1 MHNPQV
7 NAKKLKGWRTLF
19 VQNCFSLSESGHILQ
34 WETADLDRSQL
45 VPKRLD
51 MSAGV
56 YDIDAAD
63 MAKAQGEML
72 KEGLPILA
80 SSLRYLVVGEL
91 NQEAVTLLSVMVFW
105 DALMGVYRGD
115 TAKIFKKNLLE
126 NGIVA
131 KGKTVAEIQAEIR
144 LLKNNIDTTGMSPEE
159 IDELQSELR
168 KNPPP
173 LQHSLLG
180 DNIAEFYRRFAE
192 ETKWG
197 SALEVRQKAPT
208 SLTTRSAGMMHPESG
223 TIKYMKGDTEVTMV
237 AVFND
242 KMTAYWQR
250 LATYF
255 GSEQFKLQFTSK
267 DVGLMFVRNVE
278 GYKEDRAIEAGK
290 PPQHLLSSAW
300 VIHLMHYQE
309 RYQMNLFG
317 QLLEVFTLGADT
329 GRVMTDHRIPMYMT
343 SWPDLYILFM
353 MDFTLYDISQK
364 YASTDGH
371 AIRGFLE
378 GCSDNREMDFTP
390 VDAPDIYSKFPDM
403 GTLFKI
409 TMYKYY
415 QSQYSQKADGKGN
428 ENTYLLDMMA
438 SGRYDTLAQNNV
450 VTFSFLKAVMENL
463 GNYKPMAG
471 SSRMWIDVLGFN
483 YMRVQG
489 DDSLMTATARLSLSR
504 KEWAEVVYNFK
515 DMLEKMAAIT
525 GMKMAR
531 AKTIMRGGW
540 MEFLKKMAV
549 YGYFIPRF
557 LQISPDDSENVDR
570 YLDPVSRMV
579 SRLAVWR
586 EWVFR
591 GGSYNVAIMNI
602 LFEWNLSR
610 VVIDTKTAAKVQLPF
625 ELLYVPKRYGGVGM
639 LPWNFLDSNTDFL
652 LMSPY
657 YYPWEVETR
666 RRMNAIVMAYQ
677 RVTTVDSVK
686 AIADGLEDYFVNESP
701 GGAYHYSSLDASRLT
716 ASEAAVRTL
725 ASRGYKVQ
733 RPYRLSRINDL
744 RDAVRDSS
752 KTKAAKSED
761 KIINSARLNVE
772 YLKILNSGEEI
783 VEMSALFPFIGEL
796 QILGRDA
803 VPAPK
808 DSTNT
813 MDRTGEEQWT
823 FDPIDLRMNPV
834 AGFDSVLA
842 HWTLDIGTSSI
853 NGELGTQALKVM
865 RRLYDGIFPTRYRP
879 EQIARDLLNGGIY
892 AGADIT
898 SFLVASGANPSIA
911 MSVGAA
917 LHNKLAQLKA
927 LSDLTMYSV
936 AGEGFTDNSMR
947 NVRRFIDLPTPEPRG
962 EALQLMLSLGYQMS
976 RADRLYN
983 ADGTYHRRRRFKLSI
998 SQSFLRENYSVAA
1011 GRATSSDFS
1020 ALNLVGSS
1028 DVFSKVSNYGGNSDR
1043 ARELMYGMKHDD
1055 V

>member
-1 MHNPQV
+1 
-7 NAKKLKGWRTLF
+7 
-19 VQNCFSLSESGHILQ
+19 
-34 WETADLDRSQL
+34 
-45 VPKRLD
+45 
-51 MSAGV
+51 
-56 YDIDAAD
+56 
-63 MAKAQGEML
+63 
-72 KEGLPILA
+72 
-80 SSLRYLVVGEL
+80 
-91 NQEAVTLLSVMVFW
+91 
-105 DALMGVYRGD
+105 
-115 TAKIFKKNLLE
+115 
-126 NGIVA
+126 
-131 KGKTVAEIQAEIR
+131 
-144 LLKNNIDTTGMSPEE
+144 
-159 IDELQSELR
+159 
-168 KNPPP
+168 
-173 LQHSLLG
+173 
-180 DNIAEFYRRFAE
+180 
-192 ETKWG
+192 
-197 SALEVRQKAPT
+197 
-208 SLTTRSAGMMHPESG
+208 
-223 TIKYMKGDTEVTMV
+223 
-237 AVFND
+237 
-242 KMTAYWQR
+242 
-250 LATYF
+250 
-255 GSEQFKLQFTSK
+255 
-267 DVGLMFVRNVE
+267 MF
-278 GYKEDRAIEAGK
+278 
-290 PPQHLLSSAW
+290 
-300 VIHLMHYQE
+300 
-309 RYQMNLFG
+309 
-317 QLLEVFTLGADT
+317 
-329 GRVMTDHRIPMYMT
+329 
-343 SWPDLYILFM
+343 
-353 MDFTLYDISQK
+353 
-364 YASTDGH
+364 
-371 AIRGFLE
+371 
-378 GCSDNREMDFTP
+378 
-390 VDAPDIYSKFPDM
+390 
-403 GTLFKI
+403 
-409 TMYKYY
+409 KYY

-428 ENTYLLDMMA
+428 QNSYLLDMMA

-450 VTFSFLKAVMENL
+450 VTFSFLKAVMEHL
-463 GNYKPMAG
+463 GDYTPMED
-471 SSRMWIDVLGFN
+471 SHFMWIDLLGFN

-489 DDSLMTATARLSLSR
+489 DDSLMTAAVRRTLTR
-504 KEWAEVVYNFK
+504 KQWSEVVYNFK

-549 YGYFIPRF
+549 YGYLIPRF

-591 GGSYNVAIMNI
+591 GGSYDVAIKNI
-602 LFEWNLSR
+602 LFEWNLTR
-610 VVIDTKTAAKVQLPF
+610 AVIDTKTAKKVLLPY

-652 LMSPY
+652 IMSPY
-657 YYPWEVETR
+657 YYPWEAETR

-686 AIADGLEDYFVNESP
+686 AIADGLEDFFINESP

-716 ASEAAVRTL
+716 ASEAAIRVL
-725 ASRGYKVQ
+725 QSRGYKVQ

-752 KTKAAKSED
+752 KTKSAKSED

-772 YLKILNSGEEI
+772 FLKIINSDEEI
-783 VEMSALFPFIGEL
+783 IEMSSLFPFIGEL
-796 QILGRDA
+796 QIISRDK

-813 MDRTGEEQWT
+813 MDRTGSEGWE
-823 FDPIDLRMNPV
+823 FDPIDVRKNPV
-834 AGFDSVLA
+834 AGFDNVLA

-865 RRLYDGIFPTRYRP
+865 RKLYDGIFPTRYRP

-898 SFLVASGANPSIA
+898 SFLVASGANPAIA

-917 LHNKLAQLKA
+917 LHNRLAQLKA

-947 NVRRFIDLPTPEPRG
+947 NVRRFVDLPVPEPKG

-983 ADGTYHRRRRFKLSI
+983 ADGSYHRRRRFQLSI
-998 SQSFLRENYSVAA
+998 SQSFVRENYSVAA

-1020 ALNLVGSS
+1020 ALNLVGSPA
-1028 DVFSKVSNYGGNSDR
+1028 VFSKVANYGGDSER
-1043 ARELMYGMKHDD
+1043 ARQLMYGMKHDD